1 MKSELQRFYELA
13 DDIEIAMMTT
23 RRPDGHM
30 RSRAMANQKRAS
42 GADLWFVTSEG
53 CDKLEELSHD
63 PHVNL
68 TYYRE
73 SSREWISVSGI
84 ATISRD
90 RDKIHEL
97 YAPDWAMWF
106 GQDGDPRHGTADDP
120 RIVLIG
126 VDRARGG
133 VPGSEQA
140 EGRRAVRAGEGV
152 AVGHRAGAR
161 RDARAGRATTDRRV
175 TWHSR

>member
-106 GQDGDPRHGTADDP
+106 GEDGDPRHGTKDDP

-126 VDRARGG
+126 VTVHAAEFLEVTKPKPVVLYELAKGWLSGTEPELGEMHELVEPRRTG
-133 VPGSEQA
+133 V
-140 EGRRAVRAGEGV
+140 
-152 AVGHRAGAR
+152 
-161 RDARAGRATTDRRV
+161 
-175 TWHSR
+175 